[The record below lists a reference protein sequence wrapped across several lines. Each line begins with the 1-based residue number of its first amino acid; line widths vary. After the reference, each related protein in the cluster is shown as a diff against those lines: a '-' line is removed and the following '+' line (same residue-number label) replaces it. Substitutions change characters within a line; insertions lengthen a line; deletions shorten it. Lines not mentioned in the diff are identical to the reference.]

1 SSSTEGR
8 TMTAVSSG
16 GLAELHEAAASPL
29 ARPSAAQLLPL
40 AQSAEGIPRLERLL
54 LTAARRAPRELA
66 GAAADLV
73 RAGGKRVRPLLVLLS
88 ARAAMPGRRARGRVP
103 LALVAEMVHS
113 ATLLHDDVIDDGLT
127 RRGLPAPR
135 VAYGNGV
142 SVIAGDWLLAA
153 SLELA
158 LRADSP
164 GALEAL
170 VRTLRQLV
178 EGEARQ
184 IALRGKTDF
193 TSDDAL
199 QIAHLK
205 TGSLFAFCGEAGALA
220 ARAPVAVVAALR
232 SPRWSASP
240 TARPGSSSP
249 RSPGPFSREV
259 TDADDARPDIVPGR
273 RDGAQGAGAPLA
285 ARSGGRG
292 RRTDGVLGLQAGD
305 GTGVGPALPARRR
318 ALRLRPVRAALHFL
332 GGGLDGALGAGALGG
347 DPQDPQ
353 GGRPARVLR
362 GGDRHLEDDLAGAAR
377 ARAGADRAR
386 AGGLRARPREAAVAG
401 GAGRAFTPRGHRGA
415 AGKAGRPRA
424 RGAGAAGRHC
434 ATRARRSRPADA
446 VSAAAALE
454 LDRYPE
460 PPGVVA
466 EDQPAASVEVVQMR
480 PAVLGEQGRPLDPR
494 IEIRLA
500 RQIEIQGVQVH
511 RHSESGRV
519 AVAPTRAMPAL
530 RRLRDVAP
538 AVVRDP
544 ERPPQPA

>member
-1 SSSTEGR
+1 
-8 TMTAVSSG
+8 MAAVASG
-16 GLAELHEAAASPL
+16 GLAELHEAAASPQ
-29 ARPSAAQLLPL
+29 ARPSAAQLLPV

-54 LTAARRAPRELA
+54 LAAARRAPRELA

-73 RAGGKRVRPLLVLLS
+73 RAGGKRVRPLLLLLS

-220 ARAPVAVVAALR
+220 ARAPLGVVTALR
-232 SPRWSASP
+232 DFGMRAGSA
-240 TARPGSSSP
+240 
-249 RSPGPFSREV
+249 FQI
-259 TDADDARPDIVPGR
+259 ADDLLDFESDAATLGKAVLADVTEGKPSL
-273 RDGAQGAGAPLA
+273 PLA
-285 ARSGGRG
+285 IALKRLPPLRQEMAELLGAAPETPEDELRARVRVFAARLS
-292 RRTDGVLGLQAGD
+292 RT
-305 GTGVGPALPARRR
+305 
-318 ALRLRPVRAALHFL
+318 
-332 GGGLDGALGAGALGG
+332 GALGA
-347 DPQDPQ
+347 
-353 GGRPARVLR
+353 
-362 GGDRHLEDDLAGAAR
+362 
-377 ARAGADRAR
+377 
-386 AGGLRARPREAAVAG
+386 
-401 GAGRAFTPRGHRGA
+401 
-415 AGKAGRPRA
+415 
-424 RGAGAAGRHC
+424 
-434 ATRARRSRPADA
+434 ARRIAEKERDA
-446 VSAAAALE
+446 ALAALE
-454 LDRYPE
+454 RVP
-460 PPGVVA
+460 
-466 EDQPAASVEVVQMR
+466 
-480 PAVLGEQGRPLDPR
+480 
-494 IEIRLA
+494 
-500 RQIEIQGVQVH
+500 
-511 RHSESGRV
+511 HS
-519 AVAPTRAMPAL
+519 PTRELLAQVARAL
-530 RRLRDVAP
+530 LSRSH
-538 AVVRDP
+538 
-544 ERPPQPA
+544 